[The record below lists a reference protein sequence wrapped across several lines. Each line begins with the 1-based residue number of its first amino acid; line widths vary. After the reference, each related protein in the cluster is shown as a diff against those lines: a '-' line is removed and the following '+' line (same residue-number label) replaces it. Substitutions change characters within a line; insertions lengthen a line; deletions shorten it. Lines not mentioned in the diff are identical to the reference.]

1 VRKVFCDRWFPW
13 FRKVLFHKSKDWNYM
28 DDAYSSK
35 KFKLEAVECKGTS
48 IQLDADM

>member
-1 VRKVFCDRWFPW
+1 MCFVIDGSRGSG
-13 FRKVLFHKSKDWNYM
+13 KVLLHKSKDWNYM